1 MNNAVVF
8 IEKQFQIPSRLSG
21 TMVSAGDFAYIPI
34 VVFTSYF
41 GGKKDVP
48 KTWSNVHGDSKGVP
62 KTSSAKGNR
71 ARWIG
76 GGCMLI
82 AVANLLISSS
92 NFLFPVEE
100 FHVNSSY
107 IPSSLAYEVNRF
119 VLNVSTDPDWFNR
132 TLRDVDPKGVALSTY
147 VSLFFERILE
157 SHQVCRKPITSY
169 SAAMRFRNSE
179 MLGFY

>member
-1 MNNAVVF
+1 MTSAVVF

-21 TMVSAGDFAYIPI
+21 TM
-34 VVFTSYF
+34 
-41 GGKKDVP
+41 
-48 KTWSNVHGDSKGVP
+48 
-62 KTSSAKGNR
+62 GNR

-107 IPSSLAYEVNRF
+107 IPSSLAYEVNR
-119 VLNVSTDPDWFNR
+119 
-132 TLRDVDPKGVALSTY
+132 
-147 VSLFFERILE
+147 
-157 SHQVCRKPITSY
+157 
-169 SAAMRFRNSE
+169 
-179 MLGFY
+179 